1 MSENKDL
8 IKSKA
13 EISSYLRAAT
23 EIEKDI
29 YTIESMCE
37 ELENKAK
44 KAEEEIHYPLEW
56 EIKNREDR
64 IKKYNENISNAK
76 ENCKCN
82 MKPTNLKTDYTPNE
96 FIKIAEP
103 IFGKVFWGICIGLGI
118 LGAILMIIGGETDSY
133 MLFIGDGIMFAGWLP
148 SLIIAAIANTN
159 YKNKKANEAA
169 GAENYKNARQNAQN
183 MKENERLIAGY
194 IENFKKS
201 IERVQKEIDGYKEKI
216 KNLKEEA
223 KNYRDRIKQI
233 RKDAEPLYANR
244 DRFYSVGIVP
254 PDYRTI
260 DCVYVLDQIFRNDLA
275 DTMRDAVL
283 LYEERTFRGDLIR
296 GINNIVTHMD
306 KLSSLLSGLR
316 NDIKTIKLDVTEMC
330 DNMEKIYAQNRDYA
344 AASAQD
350 RERLYEETKLHRFA
364 LEAIEESNKKI
375 VDYIEK

>member
-29 YTIESMCE
+29 YVMEEACKEINACIESESESENEIVRNISGCKNKIKEHE
-37 ELENKAK
+37 ERISNPRKYIPKETLAPTEKSEVKAK
-44 KAEEEIHYPLEW
+44 AQFGTIACGIFPFIAIFTYLVLGITVFDEFESVE
-56 EIKNREDR
+56 
-64 IKKYNENISNAK
+64 
-76 ENCKCN
+76 
-82 MKPTNLKTDYTPNE
+82 TNLLISVLVGLFVSVVIY
-96 FIKIAEP
+96 F
-103 IFGKVFWGICIGLGI
+103 FGK
-118 LGAILMIIGGETDSY
+118 II
-133 MLFIGDGIMFAGWLP
+133 IVP
-148 SLIIAAIANTN
+148 
-159 YKNKKANEAA
+159 KKI
-169 GAENYKNARQNAQN
+169 
-183 MKENERLIAGY
+183 KENERYNNHIV
-194 IENFKKS
+194 IDMFV
-201 IERVQKEIDGYKEKI
+201 EREKEELEKEK
-216 KNLKEEA
+216 KAFDEYVKKADELAAHAEYHREQLNKLHEKLKIL
-223 KNYRDRIKQI
+223 N
-233 RKDAEPLYANR
+233 ANR

-364 LEAIEESNKKI
+364 LEAIEESNKKL

>member
-29 YTIESMCE
+29 YKIESMCD

-44 KAEEEIHYPLEW
+44 KAENDAESKALSLHGWDMSLGRCYQGIEFAREECMM
-56 EIKNREDR
+56 K
-64 IKKYNENISNAK
+64 
-76 ENCKCN
+76 
-82 MKPTNLKTDYTPNE
+82 MKPTNLRTDFSE
-96 FIKIAEP
+96 LKGLVEP
-103 IFGKVFWGICIGLGI
+103 IFGKVFWGTCIGLGV
-118 LGAILMIIGGETDSY
+118 LGIILMVIGGNNGTE
-133 MLFIGDGIMFAGWLP
+133 MLGVGIGVMLSGWLP
-148 SLIIAAIANTN
+148 SLIIAAIVNAV
-159 YKNKKANEAA
+159 YRSKKGRAKAELFNRI
-169 GAENYKNARQNAQN
+169 GAYENAQN
-183 MKENERLIAGY
+183 KIYNEMLAADYAKIIEDYKKE
-194 IENFKKS
+194 IEEIK
-201 IERVQKEIDGYKEKI
+201 KEIDKRKEKI

-223 KNYRDRIKQI
+223 QDYRDRIKQI
-233 RKDAEPLYANR
+233 WKDAEPLYANR

-316 NDIKTIKLDVTEMC
+316 NDIKTIKLDVTAMC

-344 AASAQD
+344 SASAQD